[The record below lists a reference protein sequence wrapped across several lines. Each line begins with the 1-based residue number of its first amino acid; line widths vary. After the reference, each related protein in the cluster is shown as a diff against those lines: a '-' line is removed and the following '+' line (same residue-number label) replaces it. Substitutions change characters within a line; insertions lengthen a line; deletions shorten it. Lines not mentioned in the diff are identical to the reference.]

1 MRSVSDVALAMLL
14 ISISS
19 VRNSQA
25 SLALTVVV
33 AVDRIQLQVYN
44 GMQMTVIYKDLTNCT
59 TPRRSLCRCVASV
72 SLETSRPTDNEQ
84 ELKTAMVFYP
94 GNADHDRIPR
104 SKFCY
109 HLDVYYNESEAPRNY
124 LLRATFPSRNLTA
137 AVLSLNLYSTRFYF
151 SVDST
156 YIATIELDE
165 KTPQIID
172 LIIIPLSRTV
182 HVCLVPLEDRSSM
195 PAISALELRPFAME
209 MYNRS
214 FQSESWGTFG
224 PKSSQ
229 GSYLVLFNRTNFGG
243 DPLRPS
249 VRYPSDAYDRIWFSP
264 EVPSSKDSK
273 ISMVKDT
280 RDLNFPLDADYDYPV
295 DVYSTAWEA
304 ADLTD
309 TISFN
314 LNLTEPRVQTPTPT
328 FYINLLFHE
337 TMPGNS
343 TRFIDILHDPGNG
356 RYEFYDGLEVPDDW
370 MTVNHKRLTFMSDSV
385 IFTIQ
390 ANGSSDLPAIISGVE
405 IYGEMNP
412 IISKTMQDDVDVV
425 QELFTNYS
433 DQNTLFDRAGDPCL
447 PIPWAWLVCSME
459 LPPRVTQINVT
470 GKGVNGSLPHTLG
483 GLSRL
488 TVLDLSNNSLTGP
501 LPNSLGNISSLRAL
515 NLEGNK
521 LFGDLPPFEPK
532 ALQTLEYLS
541 LANNQLDGNLSSL
554 VTALDDSVS
563 ALNMSTNFFN
573 GPIPVELKSLTNL
586 RSLEFSHNYLTG
598 ELPTDLWGLENLEV
612 LNLDHNQLTGNIP
625 DSMWTLPK
633 LESVNLENNSFTVLN
648 LTTWYSAVTKMGS
661 FDAVVLKVRLLGNQ
675 IENVILPPHDVSL
688 RLDNDLRNKSHPS
701 PTSFILLG
709 DSLYCKGLEKRDKTL
724 IQRYICR
731 SDPKQEFWDPP
742 DKGQA
747 VSTSALIAV
756 GVICGLLVFIK
767 SCVLIFFLR
776 RYRRHTRELHDIQ
789 EALAKEGVKPPFFK
803 YSDLKAAT
811 RSFSDSSILG
821 VGGFGTVYKAELQDG
836 NVLAVKKLVPT
847 EQNMSDFLREMVNIT
862 GIKHRH
868 LIQLKGCCVAEKQQR
883 MLVYEYA
890 ENRNL
895 AEALWGAERP
905 FLLSWKQR
913 FRICLGI
920 ARGLA
925 YLHEELQPKMIHR
938 DIKPQNILLD
948 KDFNPKIA
956 DFGLILPT
964 LTDNTHITSNIGGT
978 KGYLSPEY
986 LNEGMISEKVDVYSF
1001 GVVLLEIVSGRK
1013 CVDYNLPKDQIF
1025 LRNWAEELYERDQL
1039 LHLVDESLIDYN
1051 VEEVYLVVET
1061 ALVCSQ
1067 LEWRKRPTMSQV
1079 VTSFVQYEDPAIDIA
1094 RGLKCPRKT
1103 LGDIPEED
1111 MVEVPIA
1118 DDESQV
1124 RPCEIVLS
1132 ARSTD
1137 SSQQAAIELS
1147 TMRPR

>member
-1 MRSVSDVALAMLL
+1 MDINFEMKRCWTWLL
-14 ISISS
+14 IVELHMVSYVVHLARSESPEGFISIDCGGSGGPDPVTGLQWDVDDS
-19 VRNSQA
+19 YLEGFDQLYNA
-25 SLALTVVV
+25 EKV
-33 AVDRIQLQVYN
+33 AV
-44 GMQMTVIYKDLTNCT
+44 K
-59 TPRRSLCRCVASV
+59 ASV

-104 SKFCY
+104 S
-109 HLDVYYNESEAPRNY
+109 
-124 LLRATFPSRNLTA
+124 
-137 AVLSLNLYSTRFYF
+137 
-151 SVDST
+151 
-156 YIATIELDE
+156 
-165 KTPQIID
+165 
-172 LIIIPLSRTV
+172 
-182 HVCLVPLEDRSSM
+182 SM
-195 PAISALELRPFAME
+195 PAISALELRPFAVG
-209 MYNRS
+209 MYDRS
-214 FQSESWGTFG
+214 YEAESWGTFG
-224 PKSSQ
+224 PKSAQ

-249 VRYPSDAYDRIWFSP
+249 VRYPNDAYDRIWFSP

-280 RDLNFPLDADYDYPV
+280 RVFPPAADYNYPG
-295 DVYSTAWEA
+295 DIFSTAWEA

-328 FYINLLFHE
+328 FYIHLLFHN
-337 TMPGNS
+337 TMNGS
-343 TRFIDILHDPGNG
+343 GSRFIDTLYDPGNG
-356 RYEFYDGLEVPDDW
+356 RSDFLSDFNITDGMKLIYHRRV
-370 MTVNHKRLTFMSDSV
+370 TFMSDSI

-390 ANGSSDLPAIISGVE
+390 ASSYSDLPAIISGVE

-425 QELFTNYS
+425 QELFANYS
-433 DQNTLFDRAGDPCL
+433 DQNTPFDRAGDPCL

-470 GKGVNGSLPHTLG
+470 GKGVNGSLPDTLG

-501 LPNSLGNISSLRAL
+501 VPISLGNISSLRAL
-515 NLEGNK
+515 NLEGNN
-521 LFGDLPPFEPK
+521 LYGDFPPFKPK

-541 LANNQLDGNLSSL
+541 LANNQFGGNLSSL

-563 ALNMSTNFFN
+563 ALNMSNNSFS
-573 GPIPVELKSLTNL
+573 GPIPLELQNLTNL
-586 RSLEFSHNYLTG
+586 RSLDFSHNKLTG
-598 ELPTDLWGLENLEV
+598 ELPVDVWRLENLDV
-612 LNLDHNQLTGNIP
+612 LNLNHNQLKGNIP
-625 DSMWTLPK
+625 DSIWALPNLK
-633 LESVNLENNSFTVLN
+633 FVNLENNNFTGVN
-648 LTTWYSAVTKMGS
+648 LTTWYSTITENGS
-661 FDAVVLKVRLLGNQ
+661 FDAVVLKMWLLGNQ
-675 IENVILPPHDVSL
+675 IQNVILPPHDVSF
-688 RLDNDLRNKSHPS
+688 RSDNDLRNKSLPR

-709 DSLYCKGLEKRDKTL
+709 DSLYCKGLEKGDKTL

-731 SDPKQEFWDPP
+731 LDPDQKFWDPP
-742 DKGQA
+742 DNGQA
-747 VSTSALIAV
+747 VSTSSLIAV
-756 GVICGLLVFIK
+756 GVICGLLVLIM

-776 RYRRHTRELHDIQ
+776 RYSRRTRELHDIQ

-803 YSDLKAAT
+803 YGDLKTAT

-836 NVLAVKKLVPT
+836 NVLAVKRLVPT
-847 EQNMSDFLREMVNIT
+847 EQNMSDFLKEMVNIT

-868 LIQLKGCCVAEKQQR
+868 LIQLRGCCVGERQQR

-890 ENRNL
+890 ENKNL
-895 AEALWGAERP
+895 AEALWGEERT
-905 FLLSWKQR
+905 FVLGWKQR

-1094 RGLKCPRKT
+1094 RGLKGPRKT
-1103 LGDIPEED
+1103 LEDSPEED
-1111 MVEVPIA
+1111 MVEVPIE

-1124 RPCEIVLS
+1124 RRLLS

-1137 SSQQAAIELS
+1137 SAQEDAIELS